1 MHTWTSQTSR
11 VKSAWKA
18 ATEAIGTCDEAIR
31 KLQNSEILT
40 EEEKAQDVADLRGV
54 RAFWIYVMMDYWGNI
69 PLLTEFHPTDK
80 VFPGNSSRQEVFDWL
95 IQEVQEIKDIC
106 PPATTENYGSFTQG
120 AAY

>member
-1 MHTWTSQTSR
+1 MESGHRSDC
-11 VKSAWKA
+11 
-18 ATEAIGTCDEAIR
+18 TCNEAIR

-80 VFPGNSSRQEVFDWL
+80 VFPGILPS
-95 IQEVQEIKDIC
+95 
-106 PPATTENYGSFTQG
+106 GSI
-120 AAY
+120 